1 MYDRAILTIIRENIG
16 SEGRLPREFILPKD
30 HDDEN
35 SLIFT
40 DGAQDGI
47 TYFHTQPGKLN
58 DEEADLLIDAMN
70 AVVGGHIDTADEL
83 FLKLTKTRRT
93 IEFAG
98 YLSDLVEENA
108 SMINPIHAYS
118 YGKHLVALAKDKELV
133 KIGLAL
139 HHKAPED
146 RLKGFRQII
155 TDLAYCNEF
164 TWFCLPIIQKW
175 DDGNDLIFEIA
186 KHIYGWGRVHACVF
200 LEPETWEIRQWF
212 LREGVDNGVMPPYT
226 ALEAWNKSDA
236 ASLLD
241 CRLTQ
246 KDFTFISRIMAA
258 LLDEG
263 PCRGISLVEDPE
275 IAIRKFLNQAQ
286 SFNLSPDDYKVIKA
300 IKERWD
306 RDELIASLCE
316 DLIYR

>member
-1 MYDRAILTIIRENIG
+1 MYDRAILAIIRENIG

-30 HDDEN
+30 QDDEN

-58 DEEADLLIDAMN
+58 VEEADLLIDAMN
-70 AVVGGHIDTADEL
+70 AVVGGYIDTADEL

-186 KHIYGWGRVHACVF
+186 KHIYGWGRVHACAF

>member
-1 MYDRAILTIIRENIG
+1 MYDRAILAIIRENIG

-30 HDDEN
+30 QDDEN

-58 DEEADLLIDAMN
+58 IEEADLLIDAMN

-155 TDLAYCNEF
+155 TDLTYCNEF

-186 KHIYGWGRVHACVF
+186 KHIYGWGRVHACAF

-275 IAIRKFLNQAQ
+275 IALRKFLNQAQ
-286 SFNLSPDDYKVIKA
+286 SYNLSPDDYKVIKA